1 MELLLDMLWWHWMV
15 LGLFL
20 TALEL
25 VAPGSFFIIF
35 FGVAALIIGLLDLWG
50 LAGPVW
56 VQWLLFAIVSIVALL
71 VFRNPLLRLMRA
83 KDQPDASLV
92 DALITETAHALEDI
106 PPDAFGRV
114 ELRGTGWSAKNVATQ
129 IIHKGQRCTVQ
140 RVDGLMLYVL
150 PEGVR

>member
-1 MELLLDMLWWHWMV
+1 MELQLDMVWRHWMV

-35 FGVAALIIGLLDLWG
+35 FGIAALIVGLLDLWG

-56 VQWLLFAIVSIVALL
+56 VQWLLFSIISVLALL
-71 VFRNPLLRLMRA
+71 VFRNPLLRLVRA
-83 KDQPDASLV
+83 DQPNASLV

-106 PPDAFGRV
+106 PPDEFGRV
-114 ELRGTGWSAKNVATQ
+114 ELRGTAWSAKNVATQ
-129 IIHKGQRCTVQ
+129 VIVKGQRCTVQ
-140 RVDGLMLYVL
+140 RVDGLKLYVL
-150 PEGVR
+150 PEGAR

>member
-1 MELLLDMLWWHWMV
+1 MELLLDMVWWHWMV

-20 TALEL
+20 AALEL
-25 VAPGSFFIIF
+25 VTPGSFFIVF
-35 FGVAALIIGLLDLWG
+35 FGVAALLVGLLDLWG

-56 VQWLLFAIVSIVALL
+56 VQWLIFAILSVVSLL
-71 VFRNPLLRLMRA
+71 VFRNPLLRLVRA
-83 KDQPDASLV
+83 DQPNASLV

-106 PPDAFGRV
+106 PPDEFGRV
-114 ELRGTGWSAKNVATQ
+114 ELRGSAWSAKNVATQ

-140 RVDGLMLYVL
+140 RVDGLKLYVL

>member
-1 MELLLDMLWWHWMV
+1 MELLLDMVWWHWMV

-35 FGVAALIIGLLDLWG
+35 FGVAALVVGLLDLWG
-50 LAGPVW
+50 LAGPIW
-56 VQWLLFAIVSIVALL
+56 VQWLLFAIISVAALL
-71 VFRNPLLRLMRA
+71 FFRKPLLRLVRA
-83 KDQPDASLV
+83 DQPNASLV

-106 PPDAFGRV
+106 GPDEFGRV
-114 ELRGTGWSAKNVATQ
+114 ELRGSAWSAKNVATQ

-140 RVDGLMLYVL
+140 RVDGLKLYVL

>member
-1 MELLLDMLWWHWMV
+1 MELLLAMVWWHWMV

-25 VAPGSFFIIF
+25 VTPGSFFIIF
-35 FGVAALIIGLLDLWG
+35 FGVAALLVGLLDVWG
-50 LAGPVW
+50 LAGPIW
-56 VQWLLFAIVSIVALL
+56 LQWLLFAILSVAALL
-71 VFRNPLLRLMRA
+71 LFRNPLLRLVRA
-83 KDQPDASLV
+83 DQPNASLV

-114 ELRGTGWSAKNVATQ
+114 ELRGTAWSAKNVATQ
-129 IIHKGQRCTVQ
+129 IIQKGQRCTVQ
-140 RVDGLMLYVL
+140 RVDGLKLYVL

>member
-1 MELLLDMLWWHWMV
+1 MELLLDMVWWHWMV

-35 FGVAALIIGLLDLWG
+35 FGVAALIVGLLDLLG

-56 VQWLLFAIVSIVALL
+56 VQWLLFSIVSVAAL
-71 VFRNPLLRLMRA
+71 VFFRNPLLRLVRA

-92 DALITETAHALEDI
+92 NALITETAHALEDI
-106 PPDAFGRV
+106 PPDAVRPRRIARHRLGGKERRTANHPKGRAA
-114 ELRGTGWSAKNVATQ
+114 RCSASM
-129 IIHKGQRCTVQ
+129 
-140 RVDGLMLYVL
+140 D
-150 PEGVR
+150 

>member
-1 MELLLDMLWWHWMV
+1 MELLLDMVWWHWMV

-35 FGVAALIIGLLDLWG
+35 FGVAALIVGLLDFWG
-50 LAGPVW
+50 LAGPAW
-56 VQWLLFAIVSIVALL
+56 LQWLLFAIISVTALL
-71 VFRNPLLRLMRA
+71 VFRNPLLRLVRA
-83 KDQPDASLV
+83 DQPNASLV

-106 PPDAFGRV
+106 PPDEFGRV
-114 ELRGTGWSAKNVATQ
+114 ELRGSAWSAKNVATQ

-140 RVDGLMLYVL
+140 RVDGLKLYVL
-150 PEGVR
+150 PEGAR

>member
-35 FGVAALIIGLLDLWG
+35 FGVAALIVGLLDLWG

-56 VQWLLFAIVSIVALL
+56 VQWLLFAILSVAALL
-71 VFRNPLLRLMRA
+71 FFRKPLLRLVRA
-83 KDQPDASLV
+83 DQPNASLV

-114 ELRGTGWSAKNVATQ
+114 ELRGSAWSAKNVATQ

-140 RVDGLMLYVL
+140 RVDGLKLYVL
-150 PEGVR
+150 PEGAR